1 MLEDST
7 FSLENIQY
15 LHNHFRTVV
24 LQISDNNRDNW
35 IMPAWSHFVMPARYY
50 RKEPLSPLYGFSQ
63 SVLLLHPHSY
73 VLYLKLSGR
82 FHAHVELSRS
92 VWLPWSSLKIPAWF
106 LHLEYAL
113 FPFLCHKPD
122 SPDES
127 TMSVHHLSLWNCR
140 LWTVFFDWQN
150 SCHIYRRKNLIRCS
164 TIFK

>member
-1 MLEDST
+1 M
-7 FSLENIQY
+7 Q
-15 LHNHFRTVV
+15 
-24 LQISDNNRDNW
+24 
-35 IMPAWSHFVMPARYY
+35 AWSRFVMPAHYC
-50 RKEPLSPLYGFSQ
+50 RKEPLSPLYGSSQ

-127 TMSVHHLSLWNCR
+127 TMSVHHLSLWMLQDHSKIHSYQLLLQYHRSVQR
-140 LWTVFFDWQN
+140 LSWKVRHNQD
-150 SCHIYRRKNLIRCS
+150 
-164 TIFK
+164 